1 MQNKEFTRHKIA
13 IMKWALHVVILCSVL
28 PFANAIPNGVVGCGA
43 GREALGFN
51 DNVHATLMQVG
62 GGPLSDFN
70 LTMTLNDQVLDPNVP
85 IDFEIQKDHNLT
97 LTAGG
102 DQFAGF
108 LVRMESPDGVRT
120 VDSILPIETFDP
132 ITNATSTGGAKEA
145 YICKQ
150 AYFVAGVC
158 HDSQAKKSTVEF
170 NLNMES
176 VTENLVLDVSVVIKT
191 SIGENISHW
200 YFTSY
205 KLNAVSDAMDTTS
218 PTPSPTIASSEVP
231 TASDISGTT
240 KRRAFEW
247 LMNFST
253 LMLAGGTCWF

>member
-1 MQNKEFTRHKIA
+1 M
-13 IMKWALHVVILCSVL
+13 MKWALHLAIVCSVL
-28 PFANAIPNGVVGCGA
+28 PFANALPNGVVGCGA
-43 GREALGFN
+43 GTEALAFN
-51 DNVHATLMQVG
+51 DNIHATLIQVG

-85 IDFEIQKDHNLT
+85 SDFEIQKDHNLT
-97 LTAGG
+97 LTAVG

-145 YICKQ
+145 YMCKQ

-158 HDSQAKKSTVEF
+158 HDSQAKKSTVEL

-176 VTENLVLDVSVVIKT
+176 VAENLVLDVSVVIKT
-191 SIGENISHW
+191 NIDENISQW

-205 KLNAVSDAMDTTS
+205 RLNAVSDAMDTTS

-231 TASDISGTT
+231 TASDQSGTT
-240 KRRAFEW
+240 KRRTFKW

-253 LMLAGGTCWF
+253 LILAVGTCWF